1 MYVAVVSC
9 LNYCNKISEDMA
21 LVECLKNIGVSGEV
35 VPWDDENIGWKK
47 YDIAVL
53 RSAWGYHKQYDKF
66 LNWLSLLDKNGL
78 PLINNTDI
86 VRWNTNKE
94 VQFATLSQ
102 LKVPVIPYVISDSW
116 VNFERLY
123 QILHTKKLVCK
134 PIISASGDDTY
145 VVNGTDQKNSI
156 QSNKIKTVFKGRKF
170 IVQPFVESVHNGEYA
185 LVFFNGEFSHAVLRF
200 PGVFTDKKA
209 CYYMPKPDVPKSIM
223 NMAVD
228 TAEKIRGHF
237 GENPVYARYDMVN
250 DGIMEIELAEPDLMT
265 RNIPIDQKQSALT
278 KFADIILK
286 RWQR

>member
-1 MYVAVVSC
+1 
-9 LNYCNKISEDMA
+9 MA
-21 LVECLKNIGVSGEV
+21 LVECLKNIGVSAEV
-35 VPWDDENIGWKK
+35 VPWDDGNIGWKK

-66 LNWLSLLDKNGL
+66 LNWLGLLDQRNI

-102 LKVPVIPYVISDSW
+102 LKLPIIPYVISDSS
-116 VNFERLY
+116 VNFEVLY
-123 QILHTKKLVCK
+123 HILNTKRLVCK
-134 PIISASGDDTY
+134 PIVSASGDDTY
-145 VVNGTDQKNSI
+145 IVNGTNQQNSI
-156 QSNKIKTVFKGRKF
+156 QSNKIKTVFKGQKF
-170 IVQPFVESVHNGEYA
+170 IVQPFVESVYGGEYA
-185 LVFFNGEFSHAVLRF
+185 LVFLNGEFSHAVLRF

-209 CYYMPKPDVPKSIM
+209 CCYIPKKDVPTNIM
-223 NMAVD
+223 NMALNA
-228 TAEKIRGHF
+228 AEKIRYHF

-265 RNIPIDQKQSALT
+265 RHIPTDQKQLALT
-278 KFADIILK
+278 KFANIILK